1 VGALRSFGSS
11 LTGRVSLLFAA
22 VSVAILS
29 AMGLFL
35 YHVLSQQLAARDLQD
50 LNGKV
55 ELVRHK
61 LADSESVVA
70 IERNP
75 QGWLEIVVGHQGLQ
89 LVILNEARRILLA
102 SSPLQLPERLL
113 DNPSEEARQ
122 APVFEWTD
130 DDGHRFR
137 AVSAWGRVG
146 SSPNSRVLIVP
157 LLDVSHEVR
166 LLAAYRTSI
175 VGGILV
181 GTLVAGALGL
191 WAAKR
196 GLTPLQAFAR
206 AASRTS
212 ASRLEERIGV
222 ASLPS
227 ELKPLASAYNAM
239 LDRLADSINRLSQ
252 FSSDIAHD
260 LRTPLGNLLGEA
272 QVALSRRRTAD
283 EYRSVIE
290 SSTEELERVSRMIEA
305 MLFLARADNAQVSLR
320 PERLQTAA
328 EFTRISDYFEP
339 LTHERGISIV
349 ARGSRE
355 VYADPSLLTR
365 AVSNLVAN
373 AIRATPQAGTIELT
387 DLRSADGAT
396 EIRVSNPGPEIPA
409 QERDKV
415 FERFYRLSDSR
426 TESTSG
432 SGLGLA
438 IVKSIIG
445 MHGGRAWIECAG
457 GRTTFV
463 LSFPGE
469 PVSQST
475 ASASLERR

>member
-1 VGALRSFGSS
+1 MGALRNFVSS
-11 LTGRVSLLFAA
+11 LTGRVSLLFAV
-22 VSVAILS
+22 VSLAILS

-35 YHVLSQQLAARDLQD
+35 YHALSQELAARDLQD

-70 IERNP
+70 VEQNP

-113 DNPSEEARQ
+113 DAPSEDGRQ

-130 DDGHRFR
+130 EDGHRFR

-146 SSPNSRVLIVP
+146 SSSNSRVLIVP

-166 LLAAYRTSI
+166 LLAAYRASI
-175 VGGILV
+175 VSGILV

-191 WAAKR
+191 WAAMR

-212 ASRLEERIGV
+212 ASQLEERIGM
-222 ASLPS
+222 ASLPG
-227 ELKPLASAYNAM
+227 ELKPLVSAYNAM
-239 LDRLADSINRLSQ
+239 LDRLADSIGRLSQ
-252 FSSDIAHD
+252 FCANIAHD

-272 QVALSRRRTAD
+272 QVALSRDRTAG
-283 EYRSVIE
+283 EYRAVIE
-290 SSTEELERVSRMIEA
+290 SSIEELERVSRMIEA
-305 MLFLARADNAQVSLR
+305 MLFLARADNAQMSLR

-328 EFTRISDYFEP
+328 EFTRISEYFEP
-339 LTHERGISIV
+339 LAHERGVSIA
-349 ARGSRE
+349 ARGSLK

-373 AIRATPQAGTIELT
+373 AIRATSQAGIIELT
-387 DLRSADGAT
+387 DRRSADGAT
-396 EIRVSNPGPEIPA
+396 EIGVSNPGPEIPL

-415 FERFYRLSDSR
+415 FERFYRMSDSR

-438 IVKSIIG
+438 IVKSIMA
-445 MHGGRAWIECAG
+445 MHGGRVWIECAG

-469 PVSQST
+469 PMSQST
-475 ASASLERR
+475 AFASSDRR

>member
-1 VGALRSFGSS
+1 VGALRTFVFS

-22 VSVAILS
+22 VSLAILS

-35 YHVLSQQLAARDLQD
+35 HHALSQQLAARDLQD

-61 LADSESVVA
+61 LADSESVMA

-113 DNPSEEARQ
+113 DDPSEEGRQ

-130 DDGHRFR
+130 EDGHRFR

-146 SSPNSRVLIVP
+146 SPATSRVLIVP

-166 LLAAYRTSI
+166 LLAAYRASI
-175 VGGILV
+175 VSGILV

-212 ASRLEERIGV
+212 ASQLEERIGM
-222 ASLPS
+222 ASLPG

-239 LDRLADSINRLSQ
+239 LDRLADSISRLSQ
-252 FSSDIAHD
+252 FCSDIAHD

-272 QVALSRRRTAD
+272 QVALSRDRTAG
-283 EYRSVIE
+283 EYRTVIE

-305 MLFLARADNAQVSLR
+305 MLFLARADNAQMSLR

-328 EFTRISDYFEP
+328 EFTRISEYFEP
-339 LTHERGISIV
+339 LAHERGVSIA
-349 ARGSRE
+349 ARGALE
-355 VYADPSLLTR
+355 VHADPSLLTR

-373 AIRATPQAGTIELT
+373 AIRATAQAGIIELS
-387 DLRSADGAT
+387 DRRSADSST
-396 EIRVSNPGPEIPA
+396 EIRVSNPGREIPV
-409 QERDKV
+409 QERDKL
-415 FERFYRLSDSR
+415 FERFYRMSDSR
-426 TESTSG
+426 TGSMSG

-438 IVKSIIG
+438 IVKSIMT
-445 MHGGRAWIECAG
+445 MHGGRVWIESAG

-463 LSFPGE
+463 LSFPDE
-469 PVSQST
+469 PMSQST
-475 ASASLERR
+475 AFASSDRR

>member
-1 VGALRSFGSS
+1 VDALRSFVFS

-22 VSVAILS
+22 VSLAILS

-35 YHVLSQQLAARDLQD
+35 HHALSQQLAARDLQD

-61 LADSESVVA
+61 LADSDSVMA

-113 DNPSEEARQ
+113 DDPSEEGRQ

-130 DDGHRFR
+130 EDGHRFR
-137 AVSAWGRVG
+137 AVSAWGRVR
-146 SSPNSRVLIVP
+146 SPATSRVLIVP

-166 LLAAYRTSI
+166 LLAAYRASI
-175 VGGILV
+175 VSGILV

-206 AASRTS
+206 AAGRTS
-212 ASRLEERIGV
+212 ASRLDERIDI
-222 ASLPS
+222 ANLPS
-227 ELKPLASAYNAM
+227 ELKPLAIAYNAM

-272 QVALSRRRTAD
+272 QVALSRQRTAD
-283 EYRSVIE
+283 EYRAVIE

-320 PERLQTAA
+320 PERLQTTA
-328 EFTRISDYFEP
+328 EFTRIGDYFEP
-339 LTHERGISIV
+339 LAHERGVSIV
-349 ARGSRE
+349 VRGSLE

-373 AIRATPQAGTIELT
+373 AVRATAQSGTIELT
-387 DLRSADGAT
+387 DRRSADGAT
-396 EIRVSNPGPEIPA
+396 EIRVSNPGPEIPVE
-409 QERDKV
+409 ERDKV
-415 FERFYRLSDSR
+415 FERFYRMSDSR
-426 TESTSG
+426 TGSTSG

-438 IVKSIIG
+438 IVKSIMG
-445 MHGGRAWIECAG
+445 MHGGRVWIECAA
-457 GRTTFV
+457 GRTSFV
-463 LSFPGE
+463 LSFPGKA
-469 PVSQST
+469 VSEST
-475 ASASLERR
+475 AVTSACRH